1 MQLDRTHVK
10 IRPRSLSE
18 IGDLALMLIRQY
30 PQALLVGFFLGALPW
45 ALCNLL
51 LVGWIPLSETME
63 SIYDEETLE
72 QRYRY
77 IWLMVSLVY
86 LQAPLAGAFT
96 TYYIGQAIFEQRPPW
111 PRVFRETGAVALRLL
126 WSLGVVRG
134 AIPAMLLVLSNWGQ
148 PLAGG
153 REIFWIFVL
162 LIWATALRS
171 FRPFLPE
178 ILLLERCPIFARA
191 GSHTLSATHRSRLLH
206 NPLGGDL
213 FGRFLLGGSVIALLA
228 LGLFYTFVFVF
239 EAVSNSSQWSLTV
252 TLVLL
257 PLALWIA
264 AGFSVLVRFLS
275 YLDCRIRLEGWEVEL
290 SLRAE
295 AIRQFG
301 GEAEL
306 PSTPQPVGSA

>member
-30 PQALLVGFFLGALPW
+30 PQSLLVGFFLGAFPW
-45 ALCNLL
+45 ALCNLAL
-51 LVGWIPLSETME
+51 LGWMPLSESLE
-63 SIYDEETLE
+63 NIYDEETIE

-77 IWLMVSLVY
+77 IWLMVSLVL
-86 LQAPLAGAFT
+86 LQAPLAGSFA
-96 TYYIGQAIFEQRPPW
+96 TYYIGQAVFEQRPPW
-111 PRVFRETGAVALRLL
+111 QRVFRETWKVAPRLF
-126 WSLGVVRG
+126 WTLGVVRG
-134 AIPAMLLVLSNWGQ
+134 PIPAMLLVLSNWGQ
-148 PLAGG
+148 PLAIG
-153 REIFWIFVL
+153 REFFWIFVL
-162 LIWATALRS
+162 LVWAVALRG

-178 ILLLERCPIFARA
+178 ILLLERCPLRSGPDPKTI
-191 GSHTLSATHRSRLLH
+191 SATRRSQLLH

-213 FGRFLLGGSVIALLA
+213 FGRFLLAGGLIALLA
-228 LGLFYTFVFVF
+228 LGLFYSFVFLF
-239 EAVSNSSQWSLTV
+239 ETVSNSNQWALIV

-257 PLALWIA
+257 PLALWSA
-264 AGFSVLVRFLS
+264 AGFSVLARFLS

-301 GEAEL
+301 RESDL
-306 PSTPQPVGSA
+306 PSTPQPAGTA